1 MHLSAGSLVPDHRYC
16 SVVTDHEHH
25 SCSRLTAKHD
35 PWYSCSCIA
44 HPPWTAARPLHE
56 RCSWVSHSSCLPDI
70 TCKKTHTLERFLGSG
85 LLALHTPILSRRDP
99 DGFYYRAT
107 LKQEVEGENGMFL
120 VEFYKQSTVG
130 EKYQTFL
137 QKTAIDDIID
147 YSDAI
152 QHCIVPGDKVLAPW
166 EDELIRYGPGT
177 VTQGIETRD
186 PLRVTEDE
194 EITVSFW
201 NGKKAKV
208 PLGVAIWIP
217 PTEWE
222 RIVRMLHFPL
232 SSRHQ
237 EFKEHVPRTTTY
249 VQKDRFVSVP
259 IHTCYLD
266 GLYRQRWPC
275 SVVSSHCS
283 HPLTSCHAPMHLGC
297 TCSSH
302 SKCNDWWPLLP
313 TTTIHIKNSSEKEPD
328 TRSVQPQKD
337 QERAE
342 TKPTISSFSSS
353 SSASSVSSDD
363 DSESENETCL
373 TRSTMVDSAVNT
385 DYSLWEKPS
394 AKSENGKKTDWKYW
408 KRSHP
413 EPHHRKPGSSVCSNR
428 FSDRRFDPDSK
439 VFSGSDLSSA
449 GPINQSSMFEA
460 VLRSPSR
467 RVTMKDVLFHNDF
480 EKSSGPQGRPL
491 IEQLGRNQIEQ
502 EKQKQTSIEY
512 LRRKKHQHQ
521 DWESKREQ
529 EAEKKYSDTQE
540 THRQKTQ
547 QHFQNEERKLKEQ
560 IAKRIQ
566 SLKVKQVAQQNAS
579 QRMQTL
585 SEEEKQKEQRRLA
598 HLKNVREKIDEREF
612 QKCREEAEKE
622 LKTQESRRKRVDDHY
637 KQMADKVFEAETR
650 SGGYQGKRILEH
662 I

>member
-1 MHLSAGSLVPDHRYC
+1 M
-16 SVVTDHEHH
+16 
-25 SCSRLTAKHD
+25 
-35 PWYSCSCIA
+35 
-44 HPPWTAARPLHE
+44 
-56 RCSWVSHSSCLPDI
+56 
-70 TCKKTHTLERFLGSG
+70 
-85 LLALHTPILSRRDP
+85 LSRREP

-107 LKQEVEGENGMFL
+107 LRQEVEGETGMFL

-166 EDELIRYGPGT
+166 EEELTRYGPGT

-194 EITVSFW
+194 EITVNFW

-208 PLGVAIWIP
+208 PLGVAVWTP

-237 EFKEHVPRTTTY
+237 EFKVHMPSTTTY
-249 VQKDRFVSVP
+249 VRKDRFTSAP
-259 IHTCYLD
+259 IHTCHVD

-275 SVVSSHCS
+275 SFVSSHCS
-283 HPLTSCHAPMHLGC
+283 HPLTGCNAPMHTGC
-297 TCSSH
+297 SCCSQ
-302 SKCNDWWPLLP
+302 SKCNDWWPLPP
-313 TTTIHIKNSSEKEPD
+313 TTTIYIKNSEPGPEA
-328 TRSVQPQKD
+328 RPVQLQKD
-337 QERAE
+337 QERPK
-342 TKPTISSFSSS
+342 TKPVISSSS
-353 SSASSVSSDD
+353 SSASPASSDD
-363 DSESENETCL
+363 DSESDKETCV

-385 DYSLWEKPS
+385 DYSLWEKPR
-394 AKSENGKKTDWKYW
+394 AKSEDGKRADWKYW

-449 GPINQSSMFEA
+449 GPTNQSSMFET
-460 VLRSPSR
+460 VVRSPSR

-480 EKSSGPQGRPL
+480 EMSPGPQRRPL
-491 IEQLGRNQIEQ
+491 IEKLGENQIEN
-502 EKQKQTSIEY
+502 EKQKQESIEY
-512 LRRKKHQHQ
+512 LRRKKIQHQ

-540 THRQKTQ
+540 HHRQKTQ
-547 QHFQNEERKLKEQ
+547 QHFQNEERRLKEQ
-560 IAKRIQ
+560 VAKRIQ
-566 SLKVKQVAQQNAS
+566 AMKAKQGAQQDAS

-585 SEEEKQKEQRRLA
+585 SEEEKHKEQRRLA
-598 HLKNVREKIDEREF
+598 HLQHVRQKIDEREF
-612 QKCREEAEKE
+612 KKCREETEKE

-637 KQMADKVFEAETR
+637 KQMAEKVYEAETR
-650 SGGYQGKRILEH
+650 SGGYRGKRILEH